1 MRSRFPQA
9 TEIVRWTLGD
19 VPMKHDQLE
28 GLAQALFEESGDALF
43 LFDPESQQL
52 LDANSTG
59 QRLSGFPLR
68 ELLHFSLPQLFRF
81 EGPGGMQPL
90 VSASRKTGVFHSGE
104 GYAMRTI
111 KDGVWI
117 PVHLTTARLH
127 VKPKTLGLI
136 TARDDRGQYEAHQQL
151 KGVEAQLRRVMA
163 SVSDCLWSAEVD
175 NTGQCVYRYFSPVAE
190 RITGHPAEYF
200 MEGIHRWWSLVHP
213 DDQARWAKALARL
226 RAGQS
231 CQEDYRLLLADGSI
245 RWVHDSVLVSREK
258 DALRLDGV
266 ITDITQR
273 KQAELDL
280 KEKDDRFHS
289 FMNNSPAIAFMK
301 DLEGRFIYHN
311 RPFQRFFQQ
320 GEGGLAGKTDFDLF
334 PPEVARKL
342 QENDVAVVSAN
353 RTIET
358 VERIPTPDGVMREWL
373 VFKFPFQ
380 DAAGRNLIGG
390 VAVDITDRRGLQ
402 NAKS

>member
-1 MRSRFPQA
+1 MKP
-9 TEIVRWTLGD
+9 GG

-52 LDANSTG
+52 LDANSTS

-68 ELLHFSLPQLFRF
+68 ELLHFSVPQLFRF
-81 EGPGGMQPL
+81 EGPAGLQPL
-90 VSASRKTGVFHSGE
+90 LSASRKTGIFHSGE
-104 GYAMRTI
+104 GYSMRTI

-136 TARDDRGQYEAHQQL
+136 TVRDDRGQYEAHQKL
-151 KGVEAQLRRVMA
+151 KEVEGQLRRVMA

-175 NTGQCVYRYFSPVAE
+175 NAGQCVYRYFSPVVE

-231 CQEDYRLLLADGSI
+231 SQEDYRLLLADGSV

-258 DALRLDGV
+258 NALRLDGV
-266 ITDITQR
+266 ITNITER

-280 KEKDDRFHS
+280 KEKDERFHS
-289 FMNNSPAIAFMK
+289 FMNNNPAIAFMK
-301 DLEGRFIYHN
+301 DSEGRLIYHN
-311 RPFQRFFQQ
+311 RPFQRLFQQ
-320 GEGGLAGKTDFDLF
+320 GKESLLGKTDFDLF

-342 QENDVAVVSAN
+342 QENDRAVISTN

-358 VERIPTPDGVMREWL
+358 VERIPTPDGMMRDWL

-380 DAAGRNLIGG
+380 DAAGQKLIGG
-390 VAVDITDRRGLQ
+390 VAVDITDRRARQ
-402 NAKS
+402 NGTS

>member
-1 MRSRFPQA
+1 
-9 TEIVRWTLGD
+9 
-19 VPMKHDQLE
+19 MKHDQLE

-52 LDANSTG
+52 LDANSTA

-68 ELLHFSLPQLFRF
+68 ELLHFSVSQLFRF
-81 EGPGGMQPL
+81 EGPGGLQPL
-90 VSASRKTGVFHSGE
+90 LSASRKTGVFHSGE
-104 GYAMRTI
+104 GYSMRTI
-111 KDGVWI
+111 QDGVWI

-127 VKPKTLGLI
+127 VRPKTLGLI
-136 TARDDRGQYEAHQQL
+136 TVRDDRGQREAHQKL
-151 KGVEAQLRRVMA
+151 KEVEAQLRRVLA
-163 SVSDCLWSAEVD
+163 SVSDCVWSAEID
-175 NTGQCVYRYFSPVAE
+175 NTGQCVYRYFSPVVE

-231 CQEDYRLLLADGSI
+231 SHEDYRLLLADGAV

-258 DALRLDGV
+258 NSLRLDGV
-266 ITDITQR
+266 ITDITER

-280 KEKDDRFHS
+280 KGKDERFHS

-301 DLEGRFIYHN
+301 DSEGRFIYHN

-320 GEGGLAGKTDFDLF
+320 GKESLIGKTGFDLF
-334 PPEVARKL
+334 SPEVARKL
-342 QENDVAVVSAN
+342 QENDEVVINTN

-358 VERIPTPDGVMREWL
+358 VERIPTPDGVMHDWL
-373 VFKFPFQ
+373 VFKFPFE
-380 DAAGRNLIGG
+380 DAAGRKLVGG
-390 VAVDITDRRGLQ
+390 VALDITDLRELER
-402 NAKS
+402 K

>member
-1 MRSRFPQA
+1 
-9 TEIVRWTLGD
+9 
-19 VPMKHDQLE
+19 MKHDQLQ
-28 GLAQALFEESGDALF
+28 GLAQALFEECGDALF
-43 LFDPESQQL
+43 LFDPDTQQL
-52 LDANSTG
+52 LDANSTA

-68 ELLHFSLPQLFRF
+68 ELLHFSVPQLFRF
-81 EGPGGMQPL
+81 EGPGGLQPL
-90 VSASRKTGVFHSGE
+90 LSASRKTGIFHSGE
-104 GYAMRTI
+104 GYSMRTI

-136 TARDDRGQYEAHQQL
+136 TVRDDRGQQEAHQQL
-151 KGVEAQLRRVMA
+151 KNMEAELRRVMA
-163 SVSDCLWSAEVD
+163 SVSECLWSAEVND
-175 NTGQCVYRYFSPVAE
+175 SGQCVYRYFSPVVE

-231 CQEDYRLLLADGSI
+231 SHEDYRLLLADGSV

-258 DALRLDGV
+258 NAIRLHGV
-266 ITDITQR
+266 ITDITAR

-280 KEKDDRFHS
+280 KEKDERFHS

-301 DLEGRFIYHN
+301 DSEGRLIYHN
-311 RPFQRFFQQ
+311 RPFQRLFQQ
-320 GEGGLAGKTDFDLF
+320 GKESLLGKTDFDLF

-342 QENDVAVVSAN
+342 QENDGAAISTN

-358 VERIPTPDGVMREWL
+358 VERIPTPDGKIRDWL
-373 VFKFPFQ
+373 GVQFPFEGG
-380 DAAGRNLIGG
+380 AGRMLIGG
-390 VAVDITDRRGLQ
+390 VAVDITDRRGPQ
-402 NAKS
+402 MAKS

>member
-1 MRSRFPQA
+1 
-9 TEIVRWTLGD
+9 
-19 VPMKHDQLE
+19 MKHDQLE

-68 ELLHFSLPQLFRF
+68 ELLHFSVPQLFRF
-81 EGPGGMQPL
+81 EGPGGLQPL
-90 VSASRKTGVFHSGE
+90 LSASRKTGIFHSGE
-104 GYAMRTI
+104 GYSMRTI

-127 VKPKTLGLI
+127 VKPRTLGLI
-136 TARDDRGQYEAHQQL
+136 TVRDDRGQYEAHQKL
-151 KGVEAQLRRVMA
+151 KEVEGQLRRVMA

-175 NTGQCVYRYFSPVAE
+175 NAGQCVYRYFSPVVE

-231 CQEDYRLLLADGSI
+231 SHEDYRLLLADGSV

-258 DALRLDGV
+258 NALRLDGV
-266 ITDITQR
+266 ITDITAR

-280 KEKDDRFHS
+280 KEKDERFHS

-301 DLEGRFIYHN
+301 DSEGRLIYHN
-311 RPFQRFFQQ
+311 RPFQRLFQQ
-320 GEGGLAGKTDFDLF
+320 GKESLLGKTDFDLF

-342 QENDVAVVSAN
+342 QENDGAVISTN

-358 VERIPTPDGVMREWL
+358 VERIPTPDGKMRDWL
-373 VFKFPFQ
+373 VFKFPFE
-380 DAAGRNLIGG
+380 DGAGRMLIGG
-390 VAVDITDRRGLQ
+390 VAVDITDRRGPQ
-402 NAKS
+402 MAKS